1 MQDHY
6 NLIYREEEREMLP
19 LCEDQGIAVI
29 PWSPLARG
37 KLTREPSDLS
47 TSRSTEDKFVSSLY
61 PQEQN
66 DNAVIERVG
75 HVAKQLGVPM
85 AQVALAWV
93 LASDVI
99 TAPIVGV
106 TKQHHLDDAIASLD
120 VDLGA
125 EQITQLEE
133 PYRPHEVAGF

>member
-1 MQDHY
+1 M
-6 NLIYREEEREMLP
+6 YREEEREMLP

-37 KLTREPSDLS
+37 RLTRQPSDLTTTRS
-47 TSRSTEDKFVSSLY
+47 TSDQFAGTLY
-61 PQEQN
+61 PQEQA

-85 AQVALAWV
+85 ARVALAWV

-133 PYRPHEVAGF
+133 PYVPHEVVGF